1 MESSQPQLHEGISAQ
16 RILVEEDKLRELF
29 TLCKV
34 PGCGAAID
42 PSEVILTYTGTVA
55 HVTATCNSNH
65 TEFWDSSSSVG
76 EGHGKRF
83 VTNILMV

>member
-29 TLCKV
+29 T

-65 TEFWDSSSSVG
+65 SEFWDSSSSVG